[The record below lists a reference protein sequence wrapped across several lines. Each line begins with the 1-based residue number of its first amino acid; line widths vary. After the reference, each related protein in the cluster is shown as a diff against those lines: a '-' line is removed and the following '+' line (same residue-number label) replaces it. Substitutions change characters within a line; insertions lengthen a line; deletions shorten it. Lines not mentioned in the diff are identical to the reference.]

1 MRLKKS
7 IKIINTGIEMKEWKK
22 LVEQRLNEQKN
33 NVAKINIDK
42 STVQYSEK
50 IKQTRILKS
59 LTGDEEIVRAFLIDR
74 LVNELDYKAENI
86 ELEKE
91 YSVKAGHSK
100 LSPRIDII
108 VKDNNGDP
116 FFFIEAKAP
125 GMFEKG
131 KSDIEGQL
139 FSLAQAEEKDFKTK
153 VKYLVYYT
161 SDLQDEGILDKAV
174 IIDFNKYQN
183 YTDWEN
189 DGFISIGTEL
199 TAGYG
204 EPKKQSL
211 IKGDEKH
218 DLRTKI
224 NREEIEGLGRNL
236 HNVLWGGGGTN
247 DSEIF
252 YSLVNIILAKIQD
265 EYEKEDGQEYD
276 FQIYQYGNNIESANK
291 VYDRIN
297 GLYKRALKEQL
308 NVSEQQKIDDDSIIN
323 RNKFP
328 LNKLIYTVQT
338 LEGFSFLE
346 GRSSL
351 DGKDILGDFFESIT
365 RDGFKQ
371 NKGQFFTPTPI
382 VNFLLYALQLDNF
395 AIERLN
401 NDRELPLIIDPSAG
415 SGTYLVEAMK
425 LITKEVKYKQ
435 HHKVRTSK
443 DVRWRFEELFKPD
456 YQENKW
462 AKHYLY
468 GSEINFDLGTASK
481 VNMILHGDGSTNI
494 FVKDGLLPFRFYI
507 KGTSP
512 NYLETATS
520 ENLYNDKE
528 VNAKFD
534 IAISNPPFSVDLDT
548 QTQREVKNAF
558 VFGEKKNSENLF
570 IERYYQLLKEGG
582 RLGVVLPESV
592 FDTTENKYIRLFL
605 FKFFNVKAIV
615 SLPQVTFEPYTS
627 TKTSILFAQKKTNEQ
642 VEQWNE
648 LWDKYGNEWSKL
660 KTRVLGY
667 FDYFVKDS
675 KPSKKFAWVKELT
688 SDLNKFLENEDKE
701 AIDIINKEDLENIK
715 INIQRF
721 LKDYLTSEDE
731 ALTPKEL
738 LTKYSEEISSVS
750 IYEKETSVFGYYN
763 AWWVFGEVAKELDYD
778 IFMAEAE
785 NVGYKRTKRGENPMP
800 NDLYDLEYAPNYLN
814 SREIIHTYEKD
825 IKIFND
831 QLDDLKNELEV
842 IEKKI
847 TDKETEALSKKAEK
861 LNADIEELNKKVD
874 KLETEKTQVTKI
886 FKKYYLEDFLKEEY
900 TERTD
905 PVLISHFKKGLLS
918 RYKSDDIAL
927 RKTELITI
935 LDKIRKDV
943 VWA

>member
-1 MRLKKS
+1 
-7 IKIINTGIEMKEWKK
+7 MKDWK
-22 LVEQRLNEQKN
+22 QNIEQKLHKQKN
-33 NVAKINIDK
+33 SVAKITIDK
-42 STVQYSEK
+42 GSVQYSEK
-50 IKQTRILKS
+50 IKQNRVLKS

-74 LVNELDYKAENI
+74 LVNELDYKPENI
-86 ELEKE
+86 EIEKE
-91 YSVKAGHSK
+91 YSVKAGHGK
-100 LSPRIDII
+100 LTPRIDII
-108 VKDNNGDP
+108 VKDDKGNP

-125 GMFEKG
+125 DKFEKD
-131 KSDIEGQL
+131 KEEIEGQL
-139 FSLAQAEEKDFKTK
+139 FSLAAAEEKDFKTK

-161 SDLQDEGILDKAV
+161 ADLQVEGILDKAI
-174 IIDFNKYQN
+174 IIDFEKYRN

-189 DGFISIGTEL
+189 DGFISIGIEL

-204 EPKKQSL
+204 EPKKQAL

-218 DLRTKI
+218 DLRTQI

-265 EYEKEDGQEYD
+265 EFEKEDGEKYD
-276 FQIYQYGNNIESANK
+276 FQIYQYGSHIEASEK

-297 GLYKRALKEQL
+297 KLYKRALKEQL
-308 NVSEQQKIDDDSIIN
+308 NVSEPQKIEDDNIIN

-328 LNKLIYTVQT
+328 LNKLIYAVQS
-338 LEGFSFLE
+338 LESFSFLE
-346 GRSSL
+346 GRGSL

-382 VNFLLYALQLDNF
+382 VNFLLYALQLDKL
-395 AIERLN
+395 AVDRLN

-435 HHKVRTSK
+435 K
-443 DVRWRFEELFKPD
+443 DKLKSSRQIKQRFEELFTPD
-456 YQENKW
+456 YAENKW
-462 AKHYLY
+462 AREYLY

-507 KGTSP
+507 KETSP
-512 NYLETATS
+512 NYLETANP
-520 ENLYNDKE
+520 EPLYNDKE

-534 IAISNPPFSVDLDT
+534 VAISNPPFSVDLDT

-558 VFGEKKNSENLF
+558 VFGDKKNSENLF

-605 FKFFNVKAIV
+605 FKYFNIKAIV

-627 TKTSILFAQKKTNEQ
+627 TKTSLLFAQKKTKRQ

-648 LWDKYGNEWSKL
+648 LWDKYGKEWSL
-660 KTRVLGY
+660 LNTRVADY
-667 FDYFVKDS
+667 VKYFVN
-675 KPSKKFAWVKELT
+675 EER
-688 SDLNKFLENEDKE
+688 LNKKWAKDVVEDIQKNNTKR
-701 AIDIINKEDLENIK
+701 IYDNIK
-715 INIQRF
+715 RF
-721 LKDYLTSEDE
+721 LKDYITPEDE
-731 ALTPKEL
+731 ALKPKEL
-738 LTKYSEEISSVS
+738 LSKYSEEIDSLSKF
-750 IYEKETSVFGYYN
+750 EKETAFFGFYN
-763 AWWVFGEVAKELDYD
+763 AWWVFGEVAKEMDYD

-800 NDLYDLEYAPNYLN
+800 NELYDIEYAPNTLDTK
-814 SREIIHTYEKD
+814 EIIEGYDRD
-825 IKIFND
+825 IKIFKE
-831 QLDDLKNELEV
+831 QLDELKSELELV
-842 IEKKI
+842 NKKNAE
-847 TDKETEALSKKAEK
+847 KETDGLKKKAEK
-861 LNADIEELNKKVD
+861 LNSDIEIQNRKIEIS
-874 KLETEKTQVTKI
+874 ETEKAQVIKV
-886 FKKYYLEDFLKEEY
+886 FKKYYEGDKLKTEFS
-900 TERTD
+900 ERTD
-905 PVLISHFKKGLLS
+905 LELISHFKNGVLS
-918 RYKSDDIAL
+918 RYKSDDIVL
-927 RKTELITI
+927 RTSELLTI
-935 LDKIRKDV
+935 LDNIRKDV
-943 VWA
+943 VWE

>member
-1 MRLKKS
+1 ME
-7 IKIINTGIEMKEWKK
+7 NWKNIVENK
-22 LVEQRLNEQKN
+22 LIEQKN
-33 NVAKINIDK
+33 SVAKINIDK
-42 STVQYSEK
+42 ATVRYSEK
-50 IKQTRILKS
+50 VKQNRVLKS
-59 LTGDEEIVRAFLIDR
+59 LTGDEEIVRSFLIDR
-74 LVNELDYKAENI
+74 LVNELDYKPGNI
-86 ELEKE
+86 EIEKD
-91 YSVKAGHSK
+91 YSIKGGHRK

-108 VKDNNGDP
+108 VKDDKGNP

-125 GMFEKG
+125 DKFEKD
-131 KSDIEGQL
+131 KSEIEGQL

-161 SDLQDEGILDKAV
+161 TDFQEDGILDKAI
-174 IIDFNKYQN
+174 IIDFEKYRD

-189 DGFISIGTEL
+189 DGFISIATEL

-204 EPKKQSL
+204 EPKKQPL

-265 EYEKEDGQEYD
+265 EYEKEDEQEYD
-276 FQIYQYGNNIESANK
+276 FQIYQYGNHVESSEK

-297 GLYKRALKEQL
+297 QLYKRALKAQL
-308 NVSEQQKIDDDSIIN
+308 NVSEQQKIDDDNIIN

-328 LNKLIYTVQT
+328 LNKLIYTVQA
-338 LEGFSFLE
+338 LENFSFLE

-371 NKGQFFTPTPI
+371 NKGQFFTPSPI
-382 VNFLLYALQLDNF
+382 VNFLLYALQLDNL
-395 AIERLN
+395 AIDRLN
-401 NDRELPLIIDPSAG
+401 NYRELPLIIDPSAG

-435 HHKVRTSK
+435 HHRVRTSK
-443 DVRWRFEELFKPD
+443 DVKWRFEELFKPD

-462 AKHYLY
+462 ARNYLY

-494 FVKDGLLPFRFYI
+494 FVKDGLLPFRFYV
-507 KGTSP
+507 KETSP
-512 NYLETATS
+512 NFLETSTV
-520 ENLYNDKE
+520 EILYNDKD

-534 IAISNPPFSVDLDT
+534 VAISNPPFSVDLDT

-558 VFGEKKNSENLF
+558 VFGDKKNSENLF

-605 FKFFNVKAIV
+605 FKYFNVKAIV
-615 SLPQVTFEPYTS
+615 SLPQITFEPFTS
-627 TKTSILFAQKKTNEQ
+627 TKTSLLFAQKKTKKQ
-642 VEQWNE
+642 VEQWNT
-648 LWDKYGNEWSKL
+648 LWDKYGKEWSLL
-660 KTRVLGY
+660 KTRVIDY
-667 FDYFVKDS
+667 VKYFVKEE
-675 KPSKKFAWVKELT
+675 K
-688 SDLNKFLENEDKE
+688 LNKKWAKDVVEDIEKENFD
-701 AIDIINKEDLENIK
+701 NIK
-715 INIQRF
+715 TNIQRF
-721 LKDYLTSEDE
+721 LKDYLIPEDE
-731 ALTPKEL
+731 AVEIKALLEKYGKEID
-738 LTKYSEEISSVS
+738 SISRF
-750 IYEKETSVFGYYN
+750 EKETQVFGFYN
-763 AWWVFGEVAKELDYD
+763 AWWIFGEVAKKLDYD

-800 NDLYDLEYAPNYLN
+800 NDLFDLEYAPYQID
-814 SREIIHTYEKD
+814 SKGIIDSYDKNL
-825 IKIFND
+825 KI
-831 QLDDLKNELEV
+831 LNELLAESKKELKT

-847 TDKETEALSKKAEK
+847 SEKETEALKKKAEK
-861 LNADIEELNKKVD
+861 LSTDIQAKQKKIESLEAEKTNIIIIFETYYDND
-874 KLETEKTQVTKI
+874 KLKA
-886 FKKYYLEDFLKEEY
+886 DY

-905 PVLISHFKKGLLS
+905 ADLINHFKNGVLS
-918 RYKSDDIAL
+918 RYKSDDIVL
-927 RKTELITI
+927 RTSELQTI
-935 LDKIRKDV
+935 LDNIRKEV
-943 VWA
+943 IWE

>member
-1 MRLKKS
+1 
-7 IKIINTGIEMKEWKK
+7 MKEWKE
-22 LVEQRLNEQKN
+22 LIEQNLHKQKN
-33 NVAKINIDK
+33 SVAKINTDK
-42 STVQYSEK
+42 ATVQFSEK
-50 IKQTRILKS
+50 IKLNRVLKS

-74 LVNELDYKAENI
+74 LVNELDYKPENI
-86 ELEKE
+86 EIEKE
-91 YSVKAGHSK
+91 YSVKAGHGK
-100 LSPRIDII
+100 LSPRIDIL
-108 VKDNNGDP
+108 VKDEKGNP

-125 GMFEKG
+125 DKFEKD
-131 KSDIEGQL
+131 KSEIEGQL

-161 SDLQDEGILDKAV
+161 ADLQEEGILDKAI
-174 IIDFNKYQN
+174 IIDFEKYRN

-189 DGFISIGTEL
+189 DGFISIATEL

-204 EPKKQSL
+204 EPKKQPL
-211 IKGDEKH
+211 IKGHEKH

-265 EYEKEDGQEYD
+265 EYEKEDEQEYD
-276 FQIYQYGNNIESANK
+276 FQIYQYGSHIESSEK

-297 GLYKRALKEQL
+297 QLYKRALKEQL
-308 NVSEQQKIDDDSIIN
+308 NVSEQQKIDDDNIIN

-328 LNKLIYTVQT
+328 LNKLIYTVQA
-338 LEGFSFLE
+338 LENFSFLE

-382 VNFLLYALQLDNF
+382 VNFLLYALQLDNL
-395 AIERLN
+395 AIDRLN
-401 NDRELPLIIDPSAG
+401 NDKHLPLIIDPSAG

-435 HHKVRTSK
+435 FHKVKTSK
-443 DVRWRFEELFKPD
+443 DVKWRFEELFKPD
-456 YQENKW
+456 HQENKW
-462 AKHYLY
+462 ARNYLY

-494 FVKDGLLPFRFYI
+494 FVKDGLLPFRFYV
-507 KGTSP
+507 KEMSP
-512 NYLETATS
+512 NYLETATADT
-520 ENLYNDKE
+520 LYNDKE

-534 IAISNPPFSVDLDT
+534 VVISNPPFSVDLDT

-558 VFGEKKNSENLF
+558 VFGDKKNSENLF
-570 IERYYQLLKEGG
+570 LERYYQLLKEGG

-592 FDTTENKYIRLFL
+592 FDTTENKYMRLFL
-605 FKFFNVKAIV
+605 FKYFNVKAIV

-627 TKTSILFAQKKTNEQ
+627 TKTSLLFAQKKTKKQ
-642 VEQWNE
+642 VEQWNA
-648 LWDKYGNEWSKL
+648 LWDKYGKEWSLL
-660 KTRVLGY
+660 KTRVTDY
-667 FDYFVKDS
+667 VKYFVKGD
-675 KPSKKFAWVKELT
+675 K
-688 SDLNKFLENEDKE
+688 LNKKWAKDVVADIENESF
-701 AIDIINKEDLENIK
+701 ENIK
-715 INIQRF
+715 TNIQRF
-721 LKDYLTSEDE
+721 LKDYLTAEDD
-731 ALTPKEL
+731 ALEVKTL
-738 LTKYSEEISSVS
+738 LEKYSEEIDSVS
-750 IYEKETSVFGYYN
+750 KFEKETHVFGFYN

-800 NDLYDLEYAPNYLN
+800 NDLFDLEYAPYQLDTK
-814 SREIIHTYEKD
+814 RIIDSYEKNL
-825 IKIFND
+825 KILND
-831 QLDDLKNELEV
+831 LLDESKKELET

-847 TDKETEALSKKAEK
+847 KDKEIESLKKKAEK
-861 LNADIEELNKKVD
+861 LTDDIEAQQEKIEDVEAEKAQVVEILEFYYDSD
-874 KLETEKTQVTKI
+874 KLKSD
-886 FKKYYLEDFLKEEY
+886 YL
-900 TERTD
+900 ERTD
-905 PVLISHFKKGLLS
+905 ADLINHFKNGLLS
-918 RYKSDDIAL
+918 RYKSDDIVL
-927 RKTELITI
+927 RTTELLTI
-935 LDKIRKDV
+935 LDNIRKEV
-943 VWA
+943 VWD

>member
-1 MRLKKS
+1 
-7 IKIINTGIEMKEWKK
+7 MKEWKE
-22 LVEQRLNEQKN
+22 LIEQNLHKQKN
-33 NVAKINIDK
+33 SVAKINIDK
-42 STVQYSEK
+42 ATVQYSEK
-50 IKQTRILKS
+50 IKLNRVLKS

-74 LVNELDYKAENI
+74 LVNELDYKPENI
-86 ELEKE
+86 EIEKE
-91 YSVKAGHSK
+91 YSVKAGHGK
-100 LSPRIDII
+100 LSPRIDIL
-108 VKDNNGDP
+108 VKDEKGNP

-125 GMFEKG
+125 DKFEKD
-131 KSDIEGQL
+131 KSEIEGQL

-161 SDLQDEGILDKAV
+161 ADLQEEGILDKAI
-174 IIDFNKYQN
+174 IIDFEKYRN

-189 DGFISIGTEL
+189 GGFISIATEL

-204 EPKKQSL
+204 EPKKQPL
-211 IKGDEKH
+211 IKGHEKH

-265 EYEKEDGQEYD
+265 EYEKEDEQEYD
-276 FQIYQYGNNIESANK
+276 FQIYQYGSHIESSEK

-297 GLYKRALKEQL
+297 QLYKRALKEQL
-308 NVSEQQKIDDDSIIN
+308 NVSEQQKIDDDNIIN

-328 LNKLIYTVQT
+328 LNKLIYTVQA
-338 LEGFSFLE
+338 LENFSFLE

-382 VNFLLYALQLDNF
+382 VNFLLYALQLDNL
-395 AIERLN
+395 AIDRLN
-401 NDRELPLIIDPSAG
+401 NDKHLPLIIDPSAG

-435 HHKVRTSK
+435 FHKVKTSK
-443 DVRWRFEELFKPD
+443 DVKWRFEELFKPD

-462 AKHYLY
+462 ARNYLY

-494 FVKDGLLPFRFYI
+494 FVKDGLLPFRFYV
-507 KGTSP
+507 KETSP
-512 NYLETATS
+512 NYLETATADT
-520 ENLYNDKE
+520 LYNDKE

-534 IAISNPPFSVDLDT
+534 VVISNPPFSVDLDT

-558 VFGEKKNSENLF
+558 VFGDKKNSENLF
-570 IERYYQLLKEGG
+570 LERYYQLLKEGG

-605 FKFFNVKAIV
+605 FKYFNVKAIV

-627 TKTSILFAQKKTNEQ
+627 TKTSLLFAQKKTKKQ
-642 VEQWNE
+642 VEQWNA
-648 LWDKYGNEWSKL
+648 LWDEYGKEWSLL
-660 KTRVLGY
+660 KTRVIDY
-667 FDYFVKDS
+667 VKYFVKGD
-675 KPSKKFAWVKELT
+675 K
-688 SDLNKFLENEDKE
+688 LNKKWAKDVVEDIEKENF
-701 AIDIINKEDLENIK
+701 ENIK
-715 INIQRF
+715 ANIQRF
-721 LKDYLTSEDE
+721 LKDYLTAEDE
-731 ALTPKEL
+731 TLEVKTL
-738 LTKYSEEISSVS
+738 LEKYSEEIDSVS
-750 IYEKETSVFGYYN
+750 KFEKETDVFGFYN

-800 NDLYDLEYAPNYLN
+800 NDLFDLEYAPYQLDTK
-814 SREIIHTYEKD
+814 SIIDSYEKTL
-825 IKIFND
+825 KILND
-831 QLDDLKNELEV
+831 LLDESKKELET

-847 TDKETEALSKKAEK
+847 KDKETEALKKKAEK
-861 LNADIEELNKKVD
+861 LTADIEAQQEKIEGVEAEKAQVVVVLETYYESD
-874 KLETEKTQVTKI
+874 KLKSD
-886 FKKYYLEDFLKEEY
+886 YL
-900 TERTD
+900 ERTD
-905 PVLISHFKKGLLS
+905 ADLINHFKNGLLS
-918 RYKSDDIAL
+918 RYKSDDIVL
-927 RKTELITI
+927 RTTELLTI
-935 LDKIRKDV
+935 LDNIRKEV
-943 VWA
+943 VWE

>member
-1 MRLKKS
+1 
-7 IKIINTGIEMKEWKK
+7 MKDWK
-22 LVEQRLNEQKN
+22 QNIEQKLHKQKN
-33 NVAKINIDK
+33 SVAKINIDK
-42 STVQYSEK
+42 ATVQYSEK
-50 IKQTRILKS
+50 IKQNRVLKS

-74 LVNELDYKAENI
+74 LVNELDYKPENI
-86 ELEKE
+86 EIEKE
-91 YSVKAGHSK
+91 YSVKAGHGK
-100 LSPRIDII
+100 LTPRIDII
-108 VKDNNGDP
+108 VKDDKGNP

-125 GMFEKG
+125 DKFEKD
-131 KSDIEGQL
+131 KEEIEGQL
-139 FSLAQAEEKDFKTK
+139 FSLAAAEEKDYKTK

-161 SDLQDEGILDKAV
+161 ADLQDKDILDKAI
-174 IIDFNKYQN
+174 IIDFEKYQN

-189 DGFISIGTEL
+189 DGFISIGTEI

-204 EPKKQSL
+204 EPKKQPL

-276 FQIYQYGNNIESANK
+276 FQIYQYGNHIESAEK

-297 GLYKRALKEQL
+297 QLYKRALKQQL
-308 NVSEQQKIDDDSIIN
+308 NVSEQQKIDDDNVIN

-328 LNKLIYTVQT
+328 LNKLIYTVQS
-338 LEGFSFLE
+338 LETFSFLE
-346 GRSSL
+346 GRGSL

-382 VNFLLYALQLDNF
+382 VKFLLYALQLDKL
-395 AIERLN
+395 AIDRLN

-415 SGTYLVEAMK
+415 SGTFLVEAMK

-435 HHKVRTSK
+435 K
-443 DVRWRFEELFKPD
+443 DKLKSSRQIKQRYEELFTPD
-456 YQENKW
+456 YAENKW
-462 AKHYLY
+462 AREYLY

-494 FVKDGLLPFRFYI
+494 FVKDGLLPFRFYV
-507 KGTSP
+507 KETSP
-512 NYLETATS
+512 NYLETANPET
-520 ENLYNDKE
+520 LYNDKE

-534 IAISNPPFSVDLDT
+534 VAISNPPFSVDLDT

-558 VFGEKKNSENLF
+558 VFGDKKNSENLF

-592 FDTTENKYIRLFL
+592 FDTTENKYIRLFI
-605 FKFFNVKAIV
+605 FKYFNVKAIV

-627 TKTSILFAQKKTNEQ
+627 TKTSLLFAQKKTKKQ

-648 LWDKYGNEWSKL
+648 LWDKYGKEWSL
-660 KTRVLGY
+660 LNTRVADY
-667 FDYFVKDS
+667 VKYFVKEE
-675 KPSKKFAWVKELT
+675 K
-688 SDLNKFLENEDKE
+688 LNKKWAKDVVEDIEK
-701 AIDIINKEDLENIK
+701 INTKRICDNIK
-715 INIQRF
+715 RF
-721 LKDYLTSEDE
+721 LKDYITPEDE
-731 ALTPKEL
+731 VLNPKEL
-738 LTKYSEEISSVS
+738 LTKYSEEIDSLSKF
-750 IYEKETSVFGYYN
+750 EKETNVFGFYN

-800 NDLYDLEYAPNYLN
+800 NDLYDIEYAPNTIDTKQ
-814 SREIIHTYEKD
+814 IIDGYDRD
-825 IKIFND
+825 IKILKE
-831 QLDDLKNELEV
+831 QLAELKAELEAV
-842 IEKKI
+842 NKKM
-847 TDKETEALSKKAEK
+847 DGKETEALKKKAEK
-861 LNADIEELNKKVD
+861 LNADIETQNT
-874 KLETEKTQVTKI
+874 KLENAETEKNQVIDI
-886 FKKYYLEDFLKEEY
+886 FKKYYENDKLKAEFS
-900 TERTD
+900 ERTD
-905 PVLISHFKKGLLS
+905 AELISHFKNGVLS
-918 RYKSDDIAL
+918 RYKSDDIVL
-927 RKTELITI
+927 RTSKLLTI
-935 LDKIRKDV
+935 LDHIRKDV
-943 VWA
+943 VWE

>member
-1 MRLKKS
+1 
-7 IKIINTGIEMKEWKK
+7 MKEWKE
-22 LVEQRLNEQKN
+22 LIEQNLHKQKN
-33 NVAKINIDK
+33 SVAKINIDK
-42 STVQYSEK
+42 ATVQYSEK
-50 IKQTRILKS
+50 IKLNRVLKS

-74 LVNELDYKAENI
+74 LVNELDYKPENI
-86 ELEKE
+86 EIEKE
-91 YSVKAGHSK
+91 YSVKAGHGK
-100 LSPRIDII
+100 LSPRIDIL
-108 VKDNNGDP
+108 VKDEKGNP

-125 GMFEKG
+125 DKFEKD
-131 KSDIEGQL
+131 KSEIEGQL

-161 SDLQDEGILDKAV
+161 ADLQEEGILDKAI
-174 IIDFNKYQN
+174 IIDFEKYRN

-189 DGFISIGTEL
+189 DGFISIATEL

-204 EPKKQSL
+204 EPKKQPL
-211 IKGDEKH
+211 IKGHEKH

-265 EYEKEDGQEYD
+265 EYEKEDEQEYD
-276 FQIYQYGNNIESANK
+276 FQIYQYGSHIESSEK

-297 GLYKRALKEQL
+297 QLYKRALKEQL
-308 NVSEQQKIDDDSIIN
+308 NVSEQQKIDDDNIIN

-328 LNKLIYTVQT
+328 LNKLIYTVQA
-338 LEGFSFLE
+338 LENFSFLE

-382 VNFLLYALQLDNF
+382 VNFLLYALQLDNL
-395 AIERLN
+395 AINRLN
-401 NDRELPLIIDPSAG
+401 NDKHLPLIIDPSAG

-435 HHKVRTSK
+435 FHKVKTSK
-443 DVRWRFEELFKPD
+443 DVKWRFEELFKPD

-462 AKHYLY
+462 ARNYLY

-494 FVKDGLLPFRFYI
+494 FVKDGLLPFRFYV
-507 KGTSP
+507 KETSP
-512 NYLETATS
+512 NYLETATA
-520 ENLYNDKE
+520 ETLYNDKE

-534 IAISNPPFSVDLDT
+534 VAISNPPFSVDLDT

-558 VFGEKKNSENLF
+558 VFGDKKNSENLF
-570 IERYYQLLKEGG
+570 LERYYQLLKEGG

-605 FKFFNVKAIV
+605 FKYFNVKAIV

-627 TKTSILFAQKKTNEQ
+627 TKTSLLFAQKKTKKQ
-642 VEQWNE
+642 VEQWNT
-648 LWDKYGNEWSKL
+648 LWDKYGKEWSLL
-660 KTRVLGY
+660 KTRVT
-667 FDYFVKDS
+667 DYFKFFVKGD
-675 KPSKKFAWVKELT
+675 K
-688 SDLNKFLENEDKE
+688 LNKKWAKDVVADIEKENF
-701 AIDIINKEDLENIK
+701 ENIK
-715 INIQRF
+715 TNIQRF
-721 LKDYLTSEDE
+721 LKDFLTPEDE
-731 ALTPKEL
+731 SLEVKL
-738 LTKYSEEISSVS
+738 LLKKYSEEIDSVS
-750 IYEKETSVFGYYN
+750 KFEKETDVFGFYN

-800 NDLYDLEYAPNYLN
+800 NDLFDLEYAPN
-814 SREIIHTYEKD
+814 
-825 IKIFND
+825 
-831 QLDDLKNELEV
+831 QLDTNSIIDSYDKNLKVLNDLLDEGKKELEA
-842 IEKKI
+842 IETKI
-847 TDKETEALSKKAEK
+847 KDKETEALKKKAEK
-861 LNADIEELNKKVD
+861 LAADIEAQKEKIEGVEAEKAQVVEILETYYESD
-874 KLETEKTQVTKI
+874 KLKSD
-886 FKKYYLEDFLKEEY
+886 YS
-900 TERTD
+900 ERTD
-905 PVLISHFKKGLLS
+905 TDLINHFKNGVLS
-918 RYKSDDIAL
+918 RYKSDDIVL
-927 RKTELITI
+927 RTTELQTI
-935 LDKIRKDV
+935 LDNIRKEV
-943 VWA
+943 IWE

>member
-1 MRLKKS
+1 MKS
-7 IKIINTGIEMKEWKK
+7 WKN
-22 LVEQRLNEQKN
+22 LIEQRLIDQKN
-33 NVAKINIDK
+33 NIAKIDIDK
-42 STVQYSEK
+42 VVVQYSEK
-50 IKQTRILKS
+50 IKQNRLLKS
-59 LTGDEEIVRAFLIDR
+59 LTGDEEVVRAFLIDR
-74 LVNELDYKAENI
+74 LVNDLDYKPEYI
-86 ELEKE
+86 EIEKE
-91 YSVKAGHSK
+91 YSIKGGHGK

-108 VKDNNGDP
+108 VKDDKGNP

-125 GMFEKG
+125 DKFEKD
-131 KSDIEGQL
+131 KNEIEGQL

-161 SDLQDEGILDKAV
+161 ADLQEEGILDKAI
-174 IIDFNKYQN
+174 IIDFEKYQN

-189 DGFISIGTEL
+189 EGFISIATEL

-204 EPKKQSL
+204 EPKKQPL
-211 IKGDEKH
+211 IKGHEKH

-265 EYEKEDGQEYD
+265 EYEKEDEQEYD
-276 FQIYQYGNNIESANK
+276 FQIYQYGNHVESSEK

-297 GLYKRALKEQL
+297 KLYKRALKEQL
-308 NVSEQQKIDDDSIIN
+308 NVSEQQKIDDDNVIN

-328 LNKLIYTVQT
+328 LNKLIYTVQS
-338 LEGFSFLE
+338 LENFSFLE

-382 VNFLLYALQLDNF
+382 VNFLLYALQLDQL
-395 AIERLN
+395 AIDRLN
-401 NDRELPLIIDPSAG
+401 HDRELPLIIDPSAG

-425 LITKEVKYKQ
+425 LITKELKYKQ
-435 HHKVRTSK
+435 FDKVRTSK
-443 DVRWRFEELFKPD
+443 DVKWRFEELFKPD

-462 AKHYLY
+462 ARNYLY

-494 FVKDGLLPFRFYI
+494 FVKDGLLPFRFYV
-507 KGTSP
+507 KETSP
-512 NYLETATS
+512 NFLETGNLET
-520 ENLYNDKE
+520 LYNDKE

-534 IAISNPPFSVDLDT
+534 VAISNPPFSVDLDT

-558 VFGEKKNSENLF
+558 VFGDKKNSENLF

-605 FKFFNVKAIV
+605 FKYFNVKAIV

-627 TKTSILFAQKKTNEQ
+627 TKTSLLFAQKKTKKQ

-648 LWDKYGNEWSKL
+648 LWDKYGNEWARL
-660 KTRVLGY
+660 KTRVVRY
-667 FDYFVKDS
+667 YDYFVK
-675 KPSKKFAWVKELT
+675 KAKLNKKFAWVKELT
-688 SDLNKFLENEDKE
+688 TDVNQLLENEDKDAVE
-701 AIDIINKEDLENIK
+701 VISKDDLKHISENIK
-715 INIQRF
+715 RF
-721 LKDYLTSEDE
+721 LKDYILSEDE
-731 ALTPKEL
+731 SLNPKEL
-738 LTKYSEEISSVS
+738 LTKYSEEIDSLSKF
-750 IYEKETSVFGYYN
+750 EKETDVFGFYN

-800 NDLYDLEYAPNYLN
+800 NDLFDLEYAPY
-814 SREIIHTYEKD
+814 
-825 IKIFND
+825 
-831 QLDDLKNELEV
+831 QLDTKSIIDSYDKNLKVLNDLLDESKKELEV

-847 TDKETEALSKKAEK
+847 KDKETEAQKKKAEK
-861 LNADIEELNKKVD
+861 LTVDIEAQQEKIEGVEAEKAQVVEILETYYESD
-874 KLETEKTQVTKI
+874 KLKA
-886 FKKYYLEDFLKEEY
+886 EY
-900 TERTD
+900 SERTD
-905 PVLISHFKKGLLS
+905 ADLISHFKNGLLS
-918 RYKSDDIAL
+918 PYKSDDIVL
-927 RKTELITI
+927 RTTELLTI
-935 LDKIRKDV
+935 LDNIRKDV
-943 VWA
+943 VWE

>member
-1 MRLKKS
+1 
-7 IKIINTGIEMKEWKK
+7 MKDWKE
-22 LVEQRLNEQKN
+22 LIEQRLHKQKN
-33 NVAKINIDK
+33 SVTKINIDK

-50 IKQTRILKS
+50 IKLHRVLKS

-74 LVNELDYKAENI
+74 LVNELDYKPENI
-86 ELEKE
+86 EVEKE
-91 YSVKAGHSK
+91 YSVKAGHGK
-100 LSPRIDII
+100 LTPRIDII
-108 VKDNNGDP
+108 VKDDEGNP

-125 GMFEKG
+125 DKFEKD
-131 KSDIEGQL
+131 KSEIEGQL

-161 SDLQDEGILDKAV
+161 ADLQDEGILDKAI
-174 IIDFNKYQN
+174 IIDFDKYRN
-183 YTDWEN
+183 YSDWESE
-189 DGFISIGTEL
+189 GFISIGTEI

-204 EPKKQSL
+204 EPKKQPL

-224 NREEIEGLGRNL
+224 NRKEIEGLGTNL

-276 FQIYQYGNNIESANK
+276 FQIYQYGNNIEGASK

-297 GLYKRALKEQL
+297 NLYKRALKEQL
-308 NVSEQQKIDDDSIIN
+308 NVSEQQKIDDDNIIN

-328 LNKLIYTVQT
+328 LNKLIYTVQA
-338 LEGFSFLE
+338 LESFSFLE

-382 VNFLLYALQLDNF
+382 VNFLLYALQLDKL
-395 AIERLN
+395 AIDRLN

-435 HHKVRTSK
+435 K
-443 DVRWRFEELFKPD
+443 DKIKSSRQIKQRFEELFTPD
-456 YQENKW
+456 YAENKW
-462 AKHYLY
+462 AREYLY

-507 KGTSP
+507 KETSP
-512 NYLETATS
+512 NYLETANP
-520 ENLYNDKE
+520 EPLYNEKE

-534 IAISNPPFSVDLDT
+534 VAISNPPFSVDLDT

-558 VFGEKKNSENLF
+558 VFGDKKNSENLF
-570 IERYYQLLKEGG
+570 LERYYQLLKEGG

-605 FKFFNVKAIV
+605 FKYFNVKAIV
-615 SLPQVTFEPYTS
+615 SLPQITFEPFTS
-627 TKTSILFAQKKTNEQ
+627 TKTSLLFAQKKTKKQ

-648 LWDKYGNEWSKL
+648 VWDKYGKEWSLL
-660 KTRVLGY
+660 KTRVT
-667 FDYFVKDS
+667 DYFKYFVNEEK
-675 KPSKKFAWVKELT
+675 
-688 SDLNKFLENEDKE
+688 LNKKWAKDVVEDIEKNNT
-701 AIDIINKEDLENIK
+701 DNIK
-715 INIQRF
+715 ANIERF
-721 LKDYLTSEDE
+721 LKDYLTPEDVE
-731 ALTPKEL
+731 LSPKEL
-738 LTKYSEEISSVS
+738 LTKYKEEIDS
-750 IYEKETSVFGYYN
+750 ISKFEKETNVFGFYN
-763 AWWVFGEVAKELDYD
+763 AWWVFGEVAKEMDYD
-778 IFMAEAE
+778 IFMAEAG

-800 NDLYDLEYAPNYLN
+800 NDLYDLEFAPFQIDTKA
-814 SREIIHTYEKD
+814 IIATYDKD
-825 IKIFND
+825 IKILND
-831 QLDDLKNELEV
+831 LLAESKKELEAV
-842 IEKKI
+842 EKKNA
-847 TDKETEALSKKAEK
+847 DKETEALKKKVEK
-861 LNADIEELNKKVD
+861 LNSEIENLTFKIEL
-874 KLETEKTQVTKI
+874 LETEKAQVISI
-886 FKKYYLEDFLKEEY
+886 FKKFYNDDTLKDEY
-900 TERTD
+900 IERTD
-905 PVLISHFKKGLLS
+905 TELINHFKNGVLS
-918 RYKSDDIAL
+918 RYKCDDIVLRTTAL
-927 RKTELITI
+927 QTI
-935 LDKIRKDV
+935 LDNIRKEV
-943 VWA
+943 IWE

>member
-1 MRLKKS
+1 
-7 IKIINTGIEMKEWKK
+7 MKEWKE
-22 LVEQRLNEQKN
+22 LIEQNLHKQKN
-33 NVAKINIDK
+33 SVAKITTDK
-42 STVQYSEK
+42 ATVQYSEK
-50 IKQTRILKS
+50 IKLNRVLKS

-74 LVNELDYKAENI
+74 LVNELDYKPENI
-86 ELEKE
+86 EIEKE
-91 YSVKAGHSK
+91 YSVKAGHGK
-100 LSPRIDII
+100 LSPRIDIL
-108 VKDNNGDP
+108 VKDEKGNP

-125 GMFEKG
+125 DKFEKD
-131 KSDIEGQL
+131 KSEIEGQL

-161 SDLQDEGILDKAV
+161 ADLQEEGILDKAI
-174 IIDFNKYQN
+174 IIDFEKYRN

-189 DGFISIGTEL
+189 DGFISIATEL

-204 EPKKQSL
+204 EPKKQPL
-211 IKGDEKH
+211 IKGHEKH

-265 EYEKEDGQEYD
+265 EYEKEDEQEYD
-276 FQIYQYGNNIESANK
+276 FQIYQYGSHIESSEK

-297 GLYKRALKEQL
+297 QLYKRALKEQL
-308 NVSEQQKIDDDSIIN
+308 NVSEQQKIDDDNIIN

-328 LNKLIYTVQT
+328 LNKLIYTVQA
-338 LEGFSFLE
+338 LENFSFLE

-382 VNFLLYALQLDNF
+382 VNFLLYALQLDNL
-395 AIERLN
+395 AIDRLN
-401 NDRELPLIIDPSAG
+401 NDKHLPLIIDPSAG

-435 HHKVRTSK
+435 FHKVKTSK
-443 DVRWRFEELFKPD
+443 DVKWRFEELFKPD
-456 YQENKW
+456 HQENKW
-462 AKHYLY
+462 ARNYLY

-494 FVKDGLLPFRFYI
+494 FVKDGLLPFRFYV
-507 KGTSP
+507 KEMSP
-512 NYLETATS
+512 NYLETATADT
-520 ENLYNDKE
+520 LYNDKE

-534 IAISNPPFSVDLDT
+534 VVISNPPFSVDLDT

-558 VFGEKKNSENLF
+558 VFGDKKNSENLF
-570 IERYYQLLKEGG
+570 LERYYQLLKEGG

-592 FDTTENKYIRLFL
+592 FDTTENKYMRLFL
-605 FKFFNVKAIV
+605 FKYFNVKAIV

-627 TKTSILFAQKKTNEQ
+627 TKTSLLFAQKKTKKQ
-642 VEQWNE
+642 VEQWNA
-648 LWDKYGNEWSKL
+648 LWDKYGKEWSLL
-660 KTRVLGY
+660 KTRVTDY
-667 FDYFVKDS
+667 VKYFVKGD
-675 KPSKKFAWVKELT
+675 K
-688 SDLNKFLENEDKE
+688 LNKKWAKDVVADIENESF
-701 AIDIINKEDLENIK
+701 ENIK
-715 INIQRF
+715 TNIQRF
-721 LKDYLTSEDE
+721 LKDYLTAEDD
-731 ALTPKEL
+731 ALEVKTL
-738 LTKYSEEISSVS
+738 LEKYSEEIDSVS
-750 IYEKETSVFGYYN
+750 KFEKETHVFGFYN

-800 NDLYDLEYAPNYLN
+800 NDLFDLEYAPYQLDTK
-814 SREIIHTYEKD
+814 RIIDSYEKNL
-825 IKIFND
+825 KILND
-831 QLDDLKNELEV
+831 LLDESKKELET

-847 TDKETEALSKKAEK
+847 KDKEIESLKKKAEK
-861 LNADIEELNKKVD
+861 LTDDIEAQQEKIEDVEAEKAQVVEILEFYYDSD
-874 KLETEKTQVTKI
+874 KLKSD
-886 FKKYYLEDFLKEEY
+886 YL
-900 TERTD
+900 ERTD
-905 PVLISHFKKGLLS
+905 ADLINHFKNGLLS
-918 RYKSDDIAL
+918 RYKSDDIVL
-927 RKTELITI
+927 RTTELLTI
-935 LDKIRKDV
+935 LDNIRKEV
-943 VWA
+943 VWD